1 MAAEQEQPEQ
11 FPEQF
16 SESWPDDPGET
27 QLEHWLQSAYDGP
40 PLRPEFAAALRQQL
54 EQEFFGP
61 RPRNNVAL
69 DLSDAL
75 AVAPSRSGTVLPT
88 SVAVAP
94 RSKLRLILSLA
105 TAAALLAAVSFWN
118 TRPAYGWAEM
128 LRALQQCTWVQA
140 VVTVEDAQT
149 SGWASFD
156 KGVFAVQSDDRT
168 AFRDLRGRV
177 VSDFRANE
185 RVIHQRTLERQAPWN
200 WQSLLLAFLAR
211 EFDFPKQDLSGALL
225 SAEVVKESWRPVPA
239 KDGHGELIELQV
251 MLRLSDADSRQ
262 LELMFLIDPQ
272 THLPVSCRVLGG
284 GEREAVEYEFSYPNE
299 GPETIFALG
308 VPREIEVV
316 TSLALASR
324 PAKLPP
330 RVEATEVIEHLVESQ
345 KPDRTTDE
353 TADDSPAEHRIA
365 SSPAPAMQDSLDQVA
380 ALPFDELVARTN
392 TELSTFW
399 KAQAVR
405 PAVVASDEEF
415 VRRVYLDL
423 TGRIPMVS
431 EVYQFMDD
439 TLPKRRERLVDDL
452 LNRRDHATHL
462 AAVWRSMLLPDGMDL
477 SRLGGTAQFDAWL
490 ADRFGENMPYDQL
503 VGQLLL
509 AEGRVSE
516 SGPLLFYAALKLNPE
531 EIAAKTSRAF
541 LGTRMECAQCHDHP
555 FDEVTQDAFWGY
567 AAFFAQISR
576 PRGKLEM
583 TSPVMRVHD
592 IHSGE
597 VMLPDTDV
605 VVKPRLPD
613 AEADLAEPE
622 AASSRRRQLVDWLT
636 ATDNRRFAQATVN
649 RVWEHLFGRGLVNPV
664 DDMRSDN
671 PPICPELLDLLS
683 NDFAANG
690 FDLRRL
696 LRALVLSDAYQL
708 SSRADSD
715 EPSQAL
721 CFARMNV
728 KSFTADQ
735 LYDCIAVATRNEAMI
750 TSGAGESSLARFE
763 NPTRQAFIQQ
773 FRAPPGERTDYQA
786 GIPQALALMHGTLV
800 HGATDLSTS
809 GLLKSLEAPFFT
821 DEQRIET
828 LFLATL
834 SRQPDPQER
843 EQMLAHVRAAESPTD
858 KSRALGDVLWALVN
872 SAEFTFI
879 H

>member
-1 MAAEQEQPEQ
+1 
-11 FPEQF
+11 
-16 SESWPDDPGET
+16 
-27 QLEHWLQSAYDGP
+27 
-40 PLRPEFAAALRQQL
+40 
-54 EQEFFGP
+54 
-61 RPRNNVAL
+61 
-69 DLSDAL
+69 
-75 AVAPSRSGTVLPT
+75 
-88 SVAVAP
+88 
-94 RSKLRLILSLA
+94 
-105 TAAALLAAVSFWN
+105 
-118 TRPAYGWAEM
+118 
-128 LRALQQCTWVQA
+128 
-140 VVTVEDAQT
+140 
-149 SGWASFD
+149 
-156 KGVFAVQSDDRT
+156 
-168 AFRDLRGRV
+168 
-177 VSDFRANE
+177 
-185 RVIHQRTLERQAPWN
+185 
-200 WQSLLLAFLAR
+200 
-211 EFDFPKQDLSGALL
+211 
-225 SAEVVKESWRPVPA
+225 
-239 KDGHGELIELQV
+239 
-251 MLRLSDADSRQ
+251 
-262 LELMFLIDPQ
+262 
-272 THLPVSCRVLGG
+272 
-284 GEREAVEYEFSYPNE
+284 
-299 GPETIFALG
+299 
-308 VPREIEVV
+308 
-316 TSLALASR
+316 
-324 PAKLPP
+324 
-330 RVEATEVIEHLVESQ
+330 
-345 KPDRTTDE
+345 
-353 TADDSPAEHRIA
+353 
-365 SSPAPAMQDSLDQVA
+365 
-380 ALPFDELVARTN
+380 
-392 TELSTFW
+392 
-399 KAQAVR
+399 
-405 PAVVASDEEF
+405 
-415 VRRVYLDL
+415 
-423 TGRIPMVS
+423 
-431 EVYQFMDD
+431 
-439 TLPKRRERLVDDL
+439 
-452 LNRRDHATHL
+452 
-462 AAVWRSMLLPDGMDL
+462 MLLPDGMDL

-555 FDEVTQDAFWGY
+555 FDEITQDAFWGY

-834 SRQPDPQER
+834 SRQPDPQQR